1 MEIYTGNSN
10 MLTQYNEYEIAGTY
24 SNDYSVGHN
33 GLTGFQSWECYMIV
47 KYGNNGNFNVSG
59 QDQYLLELPLY
70 PEQVTESISVAWT
83 TQKVL
88 GRSSP
93 VSAYANTD
101 LKTVNF
107 SLDLHR
113 DLMTG
118 SFSHTADTAIG
129 YVGGKV
135 NDKSQ
140 VAGYQKQTDKG
151 PFGTRTWYVNAN
163 KMLQI
168 ACYPQY
174 TSKGLIP
181 PTTYFIFGQMILK
194 GYVTSYQ
201 TEWKK
206 PILNSFYG
214 WNSVSITMECYPDT
228 IISANEI
235 IERGSD
241 NDKRGNAS
249 TQNTYNTKFPTWGAE
264 SSNVMTRYQTN
275 SRVNARSA
283 ENNSL
288 GNGIRKT

>member
-10 MLTQYNEYEIAGTY
+10 MLTQYNRYETAGTY
-24 SNDYSVGHN
+24 SNDYSVGHS

-118 SFSHTADTAIG
+118 SFSHTKDTMPN
-129 YVGGKV
+129 YYSRPE
-135 NDKSQ
+135 NQ
-140 VAGYQKQTDKG
+140 VAGKQEQSEDG

-174 TSKGLIP
+174 TSSGLIP
-181 PTTYFIFGQMILK
+181 PVTYFIFGQMILK
-194 GYVTSYQ
+194 GYVISYQ

-214 WNSVSITMECYPDT
+214 WNSVSISMECYPDS

-235 IERGSD
+235 IERGRDSD
-241 NDKRGNAS
+241 NRGNAS
-249 TQNTYNTKFPTWGAE
+249 TQNTYNTTFPTWGATN
-264 SSNVMTRYQTN
+264 SNVMTRYQTN
-275 SRVNARSA
+275 SRVNARS
-283 ENNSL
+283 NSSL
-288 GNGIRKT
+288 GGGIRTT